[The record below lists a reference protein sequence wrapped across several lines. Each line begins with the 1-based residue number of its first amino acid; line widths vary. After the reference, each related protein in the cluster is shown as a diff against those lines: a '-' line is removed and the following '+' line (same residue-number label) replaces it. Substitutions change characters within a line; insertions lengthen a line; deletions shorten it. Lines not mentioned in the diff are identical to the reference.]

1 MKSPAVAARNKA
13 GRHLQAIFRHFA
25 QVGIQHLEDPL
36 PPEIELH
43 ARALRD
49 LDGYDICRL
58 VIERQQWLP
67 FGER

>member
-1 MKSPAVAARNKA
+1 MKTPAVAARNKA
-13 GRHLQAIFRHFA
+13 AKHLREVFGHFA

-49 LDGYDICRL
+49 LDGYDVARL
-58 VIERQQWLP
+58 VNERQQWLP